1 VKKNY
6 KGFGY
11 YIGLVLIV
19 VLVWFF
25 LDHQQDVN
33 NTYNYT
39 QFEEDLQNGSVVS
52 VVVNPN
58 REIPTGT
65 VEITKKDSGREKL
78 YVSDVNDIEDLMREN
93 GFNNYRIDDVPA
105 FNWLLVLLPL
115 LLVFGAMFILFV
127 IMNNQAAAGGGGS
140 KMMNFGK
147 SRAKM
152 STDENKKVTFQNVAG
167 LREEKEELEEIVD
180 FLKDPRK
187 YTKLGARIPKGVLL
201 VGPPGTGKTL
211 LAKAIAGEAGV
222 PFFSISGSDFVE
234 MFVGVGASRVRDLFE
249 EAKKNAPCIVFID
262 EIDAVARRRG
272 TGMGGGH
279 DEREQTLN
287 QLLVEMDGF
296 GVNEGIIVMAA
307 TNRVDILDPA
317 IMRPGRF
324 DRKVHVGRPDIGG
337 REEILQVHAKNK
349 PLGDDVDLKQVA
361 QTTAGFTGA
370 DLENLLNEA
379 AIVAA
384 REDRSYI
391 VQNDIRR
398 SFVKVGIGAEKK
410 SRIITE
416 KEKRIT
422 AYHESGHAI
431 LFHLLPDVGPVY
443 SVSIIPTGAGAAGYT
458 MPLPERDEMF
468 NTKGRMLQEIVVDL
482 GGRVAEELIFDDIT
496 TGASQDIK
504 QATELAKA
512 MVTRYGMSENVG
524 LINYDNDDNEVF
536 IGRDLAHTRG
546 YGENVATR
554 IDEEVK
560 RIIDECYMKAKH
572 IIKENEKILHD
583 CANLLLEKEK
593 ITRDEFE
600 ALFGLAGTIGK
611 EVAVDNPGKTVAPE
625 M

>member
-1 VKKNY
+1 MKKNY
-6 KGFGY
+6 RGIGF

-19 VLVWFF
+19 ILVWYLLGNSQDTAGAYTYAEFEKA
-25 LDHQQDVN
+25 LDKDEVVAVTIQQ
-33 NTYNYT
+33 
-39 QFEEDLQNGSVVS
+39 
-52 VVVNPN
+52 N
-58 REIPTGT
+58 REIPTG
-65 VEITKKDSGREKL
+65 VLRITLKNEQSVKL
-78 YVSDVNDIEDLMREN
+78 NVSDVNDAQQLMEKYDFDSYVMRN
-93 GFNNYRIDDVPA
+93 VPSE
-105 FNWLLVLLPL
+105 NWLTSLLPL
-115 LLVFGAMFILFV
+115 LVVFAAMFILFMM
-127 IMNNQAAAGGGGS
+127 MNNQNAGAGGNS

-152 STDENKKVTFQNVAG
+152 STDENKKVTFDNVAG

-180 FLKDPRK
+180 FLRFPRK

-201 VGPPGTGKTL
+201 VGPPGAGKTL

-337 REEILQVHAKNK
+337 REEILKVHAKNK
-349 PLGDDVDLKQVA
+349 PLGDDVDLQQIA

-384 REDRSYI
+384 REDRAYI
-391 VQNDIRR
+391 VQADIRR

-410 SRIITE
+410 SRIISD
-416 KEKRIT
+416 KEKKIT

-431 LFHLLPDVGPVY
+431 LFHVLPDVGPVY

-458 MPLPERDEMF
+458 MPLPEKDEMF
-468 NTKGRMLQEIVVDL
+468 NTRGRMLQEITVDL

-504 QATELAKA
+504 QATALARA
-512 MVTRYGMSENVG
+512 MVTKFGMSEDIG
-524 LINYDNDDNEVF
+524 LINYANEDDEVF

-546 YGENVATR
+546 YGEDVASK
-554 IDEEVK
+554 IDAEIK
-560 RIIDECYMKAKH
+560 RIIDECHEEAKK
-572 IIKENEKILHD
+572 IISAHKDVLDACVE
-583 CANLLLEKEK
+583 LLLEKEK
-593 ITRDEFE
+593 ITREEFE
-600 ALFGLAGTIGK
+600 ALFENRSGL
-611 EVAVDNPGKTVAPE
+611 
-625 M
+625 